1 MNDLQI
7 ISQNGKFYADSREVA
22 EMVDKPHNDLM
33 KSIRQYCEYLTAGS
47 FPLSDFFIESDYK
60 DSTGRTL
67 PCYLITRKGCDM
79 VANKMTG
86 QKGVLFTAK
95 YVTKFD
101 EMEKQLAQPSFENFS
116 PQLQLLIA
124 LETATNQQAKA
135 LRDTNRRIDNIGD
148 IISLDTRSWRDDA
161 RNLIIRIAHKQGG
174 NDYIREI
181 QSEIFKLVDLRGG
194 VSLETRLINKRQRMA
209 MEGACKSKR
218 DKLNKADIIAEDKKL
233 IEIYVAIVK
242 EMAVKYGVAEKSA

>member
-1 MNDLQI
+1 MNSLTI
-7 ISQNGKFYADSREVA
+7 IKSNGQFAIDSREVA
-22 EMVDKPHNDLM
+22 EMTDVRHSDLLE
-33 KSIRQYCEYLTAGS
+33 KISGYAVHLLNGKFRLVE
-47 FPLSDFFIESDYK
+47 FFIKSSYQ

-67 PCYLITRKGCDM
+67 PCYLLTRKGCDM

-86 QKGVLFTAK
+86 QKGVLFTAE

-101 EMEKQLAQPSFENFS
+101 EMEKQLAQPSFENLS
-116 PQLQLLIA
+116 PQLQLLIS
-124 LETATNQQAKA
+124 LETATRQQAKA
-135 LRDTNRRIDNIGD
+135 LQDTNKRIDNIGD

-174 NDYIREI
+174 NDYIRET

-194 VSLETRLINKRQRMA
+194 VSLETRLTNKRQRMA
-209 MEGACKSKR
+209 MEGVCKSKR

>member
-7 ISQNGKFYADSREVA
+7 INQNGKFYADSREVA

-33 KSIRQYCEYLTAGS
+33 KSIRQYCEYLGQGEIS
-47 FPLSDFFIESDYK
+47 QSDFFAESTYMNSQNK
-60 DSTGRTL
+60 EQ

-86 QKGVLFTAK
+86 QKGVLFTAE

-101 EMEKQLAQPSFENFS
+101 EMEKQLAQPSFENLS
-116 PQLQLLIA
+116 PQLQLLIS
-124 LETATNQQAKA
+124 LETATRQQAKA
-135 LRDTNRRIDNIGD
+135 LQDTNKRIDNIGD

-174 NDYIREI
+174 NDYIRET

-194 VSLETRLINKRQRMA
+194 VSLETRLTNKRQRMA
-209 MEGACKSKR
+209 MEGVCKSKR